1 MLPEIEHDRAKMDA
15 MIRQNDGF
23 YKKISFFDQYSSL
36 RSERVEFIVHTFQSM
51 YEIVKKGKGRYVVL
65 KDRLNDAK
73 QVLGIETDDDDDLF

>member
-1 MLPEIEHDRAKMDA
+1 
-15 MIRQNDGF
+15 
-23 YKKISFFDQYSSL
+23 
-36 RSERVEFIVHTFQSM
+36 M